1 MKLKP
6 TTKQTSWMKLK
17 PSVKQSMQRS
27 DPGMMKEGVTKSV
40 ANDIGVPWRVVQR
53 VWRDG
58 QIGGGVEAFK
68 SKKKNCGRKKLPFN
82 PDAIK
87 DVPLRQRRTLELKA
101 MTSVTRDIIRNYL
114 IEKVLPAIKDKWPN
128 EE

>member
-1 MKLKP
+1 M
-6 TTKQTSWMKLK
+6 TKQTSWMKLK
-17 PSVKQSMQRS
+17 PPMKQSMQRS

-68 SKKKNCGRKKLPFN
+68 SKKKNCGRKNFL
-82 PDAIK
+82 
-87 DVPLRQRRTLELKA
+87 LTLMPSKMCRLGNA
-101 MTSVTRDIIRNYL
+101 VHSMT
-114 IEKVLPAIKDKWPN
+114 
-128 EE
+128 